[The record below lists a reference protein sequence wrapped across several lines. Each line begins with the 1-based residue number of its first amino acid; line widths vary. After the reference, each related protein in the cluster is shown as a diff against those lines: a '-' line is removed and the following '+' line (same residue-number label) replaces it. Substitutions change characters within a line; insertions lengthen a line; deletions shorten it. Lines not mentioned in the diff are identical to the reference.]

1 MFIISCMTS
10 KRKIIENRLLILT
23 PLDKSR
29 SAYKNVLECP
39 LDYSFHK
46 KHINK
51 SQHEAGI
58 KFRIAYEKTTR
69 STTPSYD
76 LVRIDGS
83 SHTDITQKKVEAIQ
97 DLIKIQQFLGKRQY
111 YLAVRYCA
119 EAYTI
124 KIIATDMKVSRNKL
138 SGSIKTMLNDLA
150 GYYGL

>member
-10 KRKIIENRLLILT
+10 KGKIIENRLLILT

-83 SHTDITQKKVEAIQ
+83 SHTDITQNKVEAIQ
-97 DLIKIQQFLGKRQY
+97 DLIKIQQFLG
-111 YLAVRYCA
+111 
-119 EAYTI
+119 
-124 KIIATDMKVSRNKL
+124 
-138 SGSIKTMLNDLA
+138 
-150 GYYGL
+150 